1 MPPGAHGQRDA
12 EEVARRRGGKETRSF
27 SPGGRHE
34 MFRDVGVAEVG
45 QGGITGTGV
54 READPILS
62 DGLPMAS

>member
-1 MPPGAHGQRDA
+1 
-12 EEVARRRGGKETRSF
+12 
-27 SPGGRHE
+27 
-34 MFRDVGVAEVG
+34 MFRDIWVSKMG

>member
-1 MPPGAHGQRDA
+1 
-12 EEVARRRGGKETRSF
+12 
-27 SPGGRHE
+27 
-34 MFRDVGVAEVG
+34 MFRDTGVAEVG